1 MSLKYNKSDV
11 AHAKEI
17 FFRIRAEAE
26 ETGESGPEPAA
37 FSFGY
42 GDVWTDG
49 DVTANHYG
57 VVFTLDDDGDLV
69 ETDDGSDG
77 EE

>member
-11 AHAKEI
+11 RHAKEI
-17 FFRIRAEAE
+17 FLQLREEEI
-26 ETGESGPEPAA
+26 ETGERGCETAM

-42 GDVWTDG
+42 ADVWFDG
-49 DVTANHYG
+49 AVIAHGG
-57 VVFTLDDDGDLV
+57 VVFELDADDGDLV
-69 ETDDGSDG
+69 ETDDGSD